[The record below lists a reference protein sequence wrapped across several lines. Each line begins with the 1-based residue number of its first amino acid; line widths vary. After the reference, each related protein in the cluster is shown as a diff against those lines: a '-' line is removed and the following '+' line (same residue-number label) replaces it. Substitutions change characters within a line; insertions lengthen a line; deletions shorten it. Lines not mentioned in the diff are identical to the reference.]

1 MYDLWEPNDLDTG
14 RPRIMAVLSASS
26 STNFPFTSAFRHL
39 RDCASFDGIQST
51 VQTKLSSRHDV
62 LLDLLA
68 LAALFFILV
77 IAYRYIQVLLLRR
90 KLPPGPFPLPIIGN
104 YFQIPYRQPWERF
117 EEWSRRYE
125 SSLYVRNRG
134 SALSRPHLLESM
146 FRAGR
151 SHAVHSKTISSRSL
165 PALRPRRA
173 PAVRGR
179 RGLLSLPNFLYVPR
193 NISLG
198 NLDTQVPI

>member
-26 STNFPFTSAFRHL
+26 STNFPFTSAFRHS
-39 RDCASFDGIQST
+39 RDCASFDGIQSGVYGVVST

-68 LAALFFILV
+68 LAALFFFIILI

-104 YFQIPYRQPWERF
+104 YFQIPYRQTWERF

-134 SALSRPHLLESM
+134 CALSRPH
-146 FRAGR
+146 
-151 SHAVHSKTISSRSL
+151 
-165 PALRPRRA
+165 
-173 PAVRGR
+173 
-179 RGLLSLPNFLYVPR
+179 
-193 NISLG
+193 
-198 NLDTQVPI
+198 